1 MIFDIILGAIILL
14 FVIIGY
20 MKGFAHSFL
29 RTIDWILAVV
39 AAYIWSEPLG
49 AFLREH
55 TKIYDG
61 IYDKIAAKF
70 GDSLSN
76 AIAGLD
82 MLPKVLTDVLS
93 SAGTK
98 ITTQLSENMANT
110 VFQILCF
117 VVIVLAV
124 KIILMLIIG
133 FFDRKH
139 DDDGSFIGAVDRL
152 LGLLMGAIKGLLI
165 VFVLLALAIPAANM
179 FAPDKVQ
186 MFYDTMQSSYFA
198 HYLYDNNLLLR
209 LIRSFIA
216 G

>member
-1 MIFDIILGAIILL
+1 MIFDIIVAALILL

-20 MKGFAHSFL
+20 FKGFAHSFL

-49 AFLREH
+49 EFLREH

-61 IYDKIAAKF
+61 IYDKIAMKF
-70 GDSLSN
+70 GESLSN
-76 AIAGLD
+76 AIASLE

-98 ITTQLSENMANT
+98 VTTQLSENMANT
-110 VFQILCF
+110 VFGILCF
-117 VVIVLAV
+117 AAIVLAV
-124 KIILMLIIG
+124 KILLALIIG
-133 FFDRKH
+133 FFDRKR

-152 LGLLMGAIKGLLI
+152 LGLLMGAIKGLII
-165 VFVLLALAIPAANM
+165 VFLLLAIAIPAANM

-186 MFYDTMQSSYFA
+186 AFYETMQGSYFA
-198 HYLYDNNLLLR
+198 HYLYDNNLLLM
-209 LIRSFIA
+209 LIRSFL
-216 G
+216 